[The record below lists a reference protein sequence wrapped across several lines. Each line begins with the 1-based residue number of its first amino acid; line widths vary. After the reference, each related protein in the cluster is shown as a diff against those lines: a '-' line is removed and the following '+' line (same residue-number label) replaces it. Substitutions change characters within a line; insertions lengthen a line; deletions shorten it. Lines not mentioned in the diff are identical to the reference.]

1 MLHRHSA
8 PADNAAIVLF
18 ITVLFKLLN
27 PSEAFPDVFQ
37 GAVVVTAYPETA
49 EDVLHDEYGY
59 AYKDAWL
66 DAELQMQSPVIV
78 QSRSDDALGHIVGHA
93 HLAVRNQPCKGA
105 AQSFGLIISEKD
117 ARYKYDHEREVGQR
131 RHKYQ
136 KGRLEVGIR
145 NIITCHGIQ
154 TMKREEA
161 Y

>member
-1 MLHRHSA
+1 MLHRHST

-49 EDVLHDEYGY
+49 EDVLHNEYGY
-59 AYKDAWL
+59 ADKDARR

-78 QSRSDDALGHIVGHA
+78 QCRSDDALGHIVGHA

-105 AQSFGLIISEKD
+105 AQTLGLVVSEKD
-117 ARYKYDHEREVGQR
+117 DHEREVGQR

-136 KGRLEVGIR
+136 KRCLEVGISD
-145 NIITCHGIQ
+145 IISSHGIQ
-154 TMKREEA
+154 AVKREEA